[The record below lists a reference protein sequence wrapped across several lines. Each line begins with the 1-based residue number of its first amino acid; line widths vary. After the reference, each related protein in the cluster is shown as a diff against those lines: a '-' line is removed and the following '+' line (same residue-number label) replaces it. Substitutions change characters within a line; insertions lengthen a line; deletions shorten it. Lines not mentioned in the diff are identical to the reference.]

1 MVGSGSYKSECVI
14 HGGGVLKFE
23 LGMDVR
29 PKVSTTTL

>member
-1 MVGSGSYKSECVI
+1 MLSLNKPRG
-14 HGGGVLKFE
+14 GGGVLNFG